1 MIDYLIFLQIKLFN
15 QKIVCIG
22 TDFARLGNFSFFKLL
37 FFKLI
42 TFMNY
47 HLYTKKSY
55 NYAFLFVVL
64 FLIFS
69 SCKRDKFGHTTEEID
84 IAYLIPESEI
94 DTEEAQVWAKQL
106 INAKQSQLYF
116 PDSSSREF
124 LKQQLYL
131 FYQKNNFQPAW
142 YSATT
147 VLSPTQSLMGYLK
160 NAGSAGLNEDAYSLS
175 DIDKIQNSLLGT
187 DGEYDLPKLMKLDVF
202 TTAMALTYL
211 NHTHAGRIKPNEVD
225 NENNIWV
232 EKYKPADLVD
242 ELYSAVQ
249 NNRIDDII
257 TKAEPQYELYDKLKK
272 AIKKYKRIV
281 TEGGWAKINLEDYKK
296 LKIDTTKEFNQ
307 HVLVPTI
314 RNILSKTGD
323 LQLAKNEVAD
333 TSQIY
338 DKKLHQAV
346 INFQERHTLEKDG
359 IVSSNLL
366 KELATS
372 AEERLT
378 QIELNMERL
387 RWLSDSL
394 GDSYIIVNVPSY
406 WMRLYDSGKRNFET
420 KIMVGQSFHATPLFM
435 DTMQYIVLSPK
446 WYVPLSIAKNEMLP
460 KLRRGGDYFS
470 KNNFSIYQRTS
481 EGIRE
486 INPNSVN
493 WNAVRNM
500 GNYSIV
506 QNAGATNALGRIKFI
521 FPNSNNVYM
530 HDTPSTQFDKANRAL
545 SHGCIRLEEPDKLAN
560 YLLKEKDQIWTEEKI
575 HKAMYSGNTQ
585 NIYLDRQWVV
595 HIVYWT
601 TWVDDNGKVHFAK
614 DIYGY
619 DKAQAEILTKRDANL
634 KDWMKKRT
642 KEFDE
647 LKLKRKK
654 LL

>member
-1 MIDYLIFLQIKLFN
+1 MDYTISYL
-15 QKIVCIG
+15 
-22 TDFARLGNFSFFKLL
+22 
-37 FFKLI
+37 
-42 TFMNY
+42 
-47 HLYTKKSY
+47 KSY
-55 NYAFLFVVL
+55 NYAFLFFIILL
-64 FLIFS
+64 FFS

-84 IAYLIPESEI
+84 IAYLIPETEI
-94 DTEEAQVWAKQL
+94 DTEEAEIWIKQL
-106 INAKQSQLYF
+106 VNAKQSQLYF
-116 PDSSSREF
+116 PDSFARDF
-124 LKQQLYL
+124 LKKQLYL

-147 VLSPTQSLMGYLK
+147 VLPHTQSLMGYLK
-160 NAGSAGLNEDAYSLS
+160 NSGSEGLNEDAYSLN
-175 DIDKIQNSLLGT
+175 DIDKIQNALLGY

-211 NHTHAGRIKPNEVD
+211 NHTHAGRVKSNEVD
-225 NENNIWV
+225 NENNTWV
-232 EKYKPADLVD
+232 EKYEPADLVD

-249 NNRIDDII
+249 NNTIDDII
-257 TKAEPQYELYDKLKK
+257 KKAEPQYELYEKLKR
-272 AIKKYKRIV
+272 AREEYKKLVK
-281 TEGGWAKINLEDYKK
+281 EGGWEKINLENYTK
-296 LKIDTTKEFNQ
+296 LKIDTTKEFNH

-323 LQLAKNEVAD
+323 LQLPENEVAD

-338 DKKLHQAV
+338 DEKLRQAV
-346 INFQERHTLEKDG
+346 MNFQERHTLERDG
-359 IVSSNLL
+359 VVGLNLL

-420 KIMVGQSFHATPLFM
+420 KVMVGQSFHETPLFM

-446 WYVPLSIAKNEMLP
+446 WNVPLSIAKNEMLP
-460 KLRRGGDYFS
+460 KLRRGGNYFAR
-470 KNNFSIYQRTS
+470 NNFSIYQRTS
-481 EGIRE
+481 EGLKE

-493 WNAVRNM
+493 WSSVKNM

-506 QNAGATNALGRIKFI
+506 QNSGAGNALGRVKFI

-545 SHGCIRLEEPDKLAN
+545 SHGCIRLFEPEKLAN
-560 YLLKEKDQIWTEEKI
+560 YLLKEKAETWTEEKI
-575 HKAMYSGNTQ
+575 HAAMYSGNTQ
-585 NIYLDRQWVV
+585 QVNLKRKWVV

-601 TWVDDNGKVHFAK
+601 TWVDDNGKVHFSK
-614 DIYGY
+614 DVYGY
-619 DKAQAEILTKRDANL
+619 DKAQEEILAIRDANL
-634 KDWMKKRT
+634 KNWMQKRT
-642 KEFDE
+642 KEFDN
-647 LKLKRKK
+647 LKRKEIAFK
-654 LL
+654 